1 MAKKSLKD
9 LSKHVAVLRIIFGLM
24 WAIDASFKWLPA
36 FRSGFLDQVTA
47 AAEGQPAFLHGW
59 FKMWTQLF
67 AHNPT
72 FFAMAVA
79 VIETL
84 IAIALIFGIGRRAAY
99 LAAAIFSLLIWAIPG
114 GFGGPY
120 NVNSTDIGVGVIYAI
135 VFLSLYG
142 LDRMAGQSKLSLD
155 NYIIKR
161 LPWWAVVANP

>member
-36 FRSGFLDQVTA
+36 FRSG
-47 AAEGQPAFLHGW
+47 FLHGW